1 MTADYEHAALLD
13 YRRANV
19 AFTRARSKLIIFSSL
34 RSTEK
39 TPWLKC
45 MRLRARRILVD
56 IPKLEPEFSSIRELV
71 DREFKT
77 AH

>member
-1 MTADYEHAALLD
+1 M
-13 YRRANV
+13 
-19 AFTRARSKLIIFSSL
+19 
-34 RSTEK
+34 EK

-56 IPKLEPEFSSIRELV
+56 ISELEPEFSSIRELV

-77 AH
+77 TH